1 MSIEL
6 IEKYREFVKKRDW
19 EKFHNPKNLA
29 AALSV
34 EASELLEIFM
44 WLSPKQSANLNPKRL
59 QEVKDEMGD
68 VFLYLLRLADVL
80 NLDLQELANE
90 KFAKV
95 EQKYTLEKSYLHSKD
110 IETP

>member
-1 MSIEL
+1 MQET
-6 IEKYREFVKKRDW
+6 IEKYRQFVKKRKW

-44 WLSPKQSANLNPKRL
+44 WLDPEQSANLNPARL
-59 QEVKDEMGD
+59 TQVKDEMGD
-68 VFLYLLRLADVL
+68 ILLYLIRLADVL
-80 NLDLQELANE
+80 NLDLSELAKQ

-95 EQKYTLEKSYLHSKD
+95 EQKYTLEKSLEHSQE

>member
-1 MSIEL
+1 MQEL
-6 IEKYREFVKKRDW
+6 NKKYRQFVKERSW

-44 WLSPKQSANLNPKRL
+44 WLTPEQSANLNPDRL
-59 QEVKDEMGD
+59 NQVKDEMGD

-80 NLDLQELANE
+80 DLDLIELAAR

-95 EQKYTLEKSYLHSKD
+95 KQKYTLERSKQHAQE
-110 IETP
+110 IQQP

>member
-1 MSIEL
+1 MQEL
-6 IEKYREFVKKRDW
+6 NEKFREFVKERSW

-44 WLSPKQSANLNPKRL
+44 WLDFEQSLNLNPDRL
-59 QEVKDEMGD
+59 NQVKDEMGD

-80 NLDLQELANE
+80 DLDLYELADR

-95 EQKYTLEKSYLHSKD
+95 QQKYTLEKSQEHTQE
-110 IETP
+110 IEKP